1 MMLIGLIHIYCGDGK
16 GKTTA
21 AIGLAVRCSGGGGRV
36 LFVSFLKDNKS
47 GERNAL
53 KNTENIELIENPEN
67 VPFYKF
73 MNEKEKKCYNKYCA
87 DVLSDVSEKASKGI
101 YNMLV
106 LDEII
111 PAMNNGIIPE
121 NYVLDIIK
129 ERPDDLEIIL
139 TGRYPKENIMDS
151 ADYITEMKKI
161 KHPYDKGIT
170 ARKYIEM

>member
-1 MMLIGLIHIYCGDGK
+1 MMLKGLVHIYCGDGK

-21 AIGLAVRCSGGGGRV
+21 AIGLAVRCAGGGGRV

-53 KNTENIELIENPEN
+53 KNTE
-67 VPFYKF
+67 
-73 MNEKEKKCYNKYCA
+73 NEKEKKCYNKYCA

-111 PAMNNGIIPE
+111 PAMNNDIIPE

-139 TGRYPKENIMDS
+139 TGRNPSENIMDS

>member
-1 MMLIGLIHIYCGDGK
+1 MMLKGLIHIYCGDGK

-21 AIGLAVRCSGGGGRV
+21 AIGLAVRCAGGGGRV

-87 DVLSDVSEKASKGI
+87 DVLSGVSEKASKGI

-139 TGRYPKENIMDS
+139 TGRNPSENIMDS

>member
-1 MMLIGLIHIYCGDGK
+1 M
-16 GKTTA
+16 
-21 AIGLAVRCSGGGGRV
+21 

-139 TGRYPKENIMDS
+139 TGRNPSENIMDS